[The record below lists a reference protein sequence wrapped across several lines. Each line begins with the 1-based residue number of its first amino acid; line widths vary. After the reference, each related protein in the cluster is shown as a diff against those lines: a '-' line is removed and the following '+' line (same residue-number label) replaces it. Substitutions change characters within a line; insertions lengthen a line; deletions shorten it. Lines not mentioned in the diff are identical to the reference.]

1 MHCKMILFNMHN
13 NVLTALSKRMGDS
26 KVSELN
32 KEGGSESAQN
42 GTIDLKCCMKG
53 PFEHLS

>member
-1 MHCKMILFNMHN
+1 MILFNMHN

>member
-1 MHCKMILFNMHN
+1 MILFNMHN

-26 KVSELN
+26 KVGELN

-42 GTIDLKCCMKG
+42 GTIDL
-53 PFEHLS
+53 E